1 MPAAKKKQKASWRT
15 LSRRASEIER
25 KNRGKP
31 TKQSKSLRTQA
42 ANLRQSERDVK
53 LAARDMAVD
62 AIKTAID
69 ATPPVPSVVSGGIDP
84 INHAYYTEKVHT
96 ENDLQSAVMTKTWE
110 AHDKAV
116 ASMQDTIVASA
127 MAAYEA
133 HNSVHHN
140 CVEPWMLTRAE
151 MDAVMAVLKR
161 SGYSRYGRRSLNQ
174 GGEMAATKGMENPK
188 VDGAW
193 KVQFEPSGNLSDVR
207 MAT

>member
-31 TKQSKSLRTQA
+31 TKQSKALRTQA
-42 ANLRQSERDVK
+42 ANLRRSERDVK
-53 LAARDMAVD
+53 RAARDMAMD
-62 AIKTAID
+62 TLKNDID
-69 ATPPVPSVVSGGIDP
+69 TTPPVPSIVAGVAGPNTPG
-84 INHAYYTEKVHT
+84 YYTEKVYT
-96 ENDLQSAVMTKTWE
+96 EADLQSAVMTKTWE

-116 ASMQDTIVASA
+116 ASMQDKIVASA

-140 CVEPWMLTRAE
+140 CVEPWVLTRAE

-161 SGYSRYGRRSLNQ
+161 SGYSRYGKRTDNP
-174 GGEMAATKGMENPK
+174 GGEMSN
-188 VDGAW
+188 
-193 KVQFEPSGNLSDVR
+193 NLSDVR

>member
-31 TKQSKSLRTQA
+31 TKQSKALRTQA
-42 ANLRQSERDVK
+42 ANLRRNERAMKAANDVAHE
-53 LAARDMAVD
+53 LAVD
-62 AIKTAID
+62 ALKTAID
-69 ATPPVPSVVSGGIDP
+69 ATPPVPHVVAGTDP
-84 INHAYYTEKVHT
+84 ANPAYYTDKVHT
-96 ENDLQSAVMTKTWE
+96 AHELSVASTNARWE
-110 AHDKAV
+110 EHDKVIEA
-116 ASMQDTIVASA
+116 MQYTIVSSA

-140 CVEPWMLTRAE
+140 CVEPWVLTRAE

-161 SGYSRYGRRSLNQ
+161 SGYSRYGKRTDNP
-174 GGEMAATKGMENPK
+174 GGEMSN
-188 VDGAW
+188 
-193 KVQFEPSGNLSDVR
+193 NLSDVR